1 MLKSI
6 GSEKDINLF
15 LLEPVTFL
23 LSLSLIL
30 DFEFF
35 VKKAKY
41 IFLSFVA
48 FKIQLNYFYFSISKE
63 CYNKST
69 YT

>member
-15 LLEPVTFL
+15 LLEPVTFSA
-23 LSLSLIL
+23 SLYLIL
-30 DFEFF
+30 VLHFLQ
-35 VKKAKY
+35 KKTKY
-41 IFLSFVA
+41 RFLSFIV
-48 FKIQLNYFYFSISKE
+48 FKAQLKYCYFS
-63 CYNKST
+63 